1 MRGVMQRQPHVFMR
15 VGQRGSILV
24 ISILTA
30 LVCGIGAYAMLM
42 IAMASA
48 RTATFFPGRSTARY
62 AAEAGIVWA
71 QDRLMD
77 DPTYC
82 GVPGPPAFGALNVV
96 VTVSNC
102 GAGNSHVITSKV
114 VY

>member
-1 MRGVMQRQPHVFMR
+1 MRKGEQ
-15 VGQRGSILV
+15 GSVLV
-24 ISILTA
+24 IAILTA
-30 LVCGIGAYAMLM
+30 LVCAISAYAVLM
-42 IAMASA
+42 IAMSSA
-48 RTATFFPGRSTARY
+48 RTTQFFPGRTAAWY

-77 DPTYC
+77 NPAYC
-82 GVPGPPAFGALNVV
+82 GVPGPPPLGTIIIA

-102 GAGNSHVITSKV
+102 GAGNSHIISSKV